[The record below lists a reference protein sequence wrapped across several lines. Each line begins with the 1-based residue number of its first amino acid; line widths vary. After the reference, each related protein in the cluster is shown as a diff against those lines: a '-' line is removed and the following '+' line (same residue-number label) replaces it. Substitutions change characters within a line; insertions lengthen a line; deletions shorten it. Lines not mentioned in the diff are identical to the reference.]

1 MVLVLMPKI
10 SDSNFTWKAP
20 IRASPGLLQP
30 SALQSKLKIGITSRL
45 RGWANAYEVFV
56 RCWKAPNV
64 TCDQFLKTVQKR

>member
-20 IRASPGLLQP
+20 IRASPGLLRP
-30 SALQSKLKIGITSRL
+30 SALQSKLKIEITSKL
-45 RGWANAYEVFV
+45 RDRTNTCEVFA

-64 TCDQFLKTVQKR
+64 TCDQF